1 MILCVSHFIFGLL
14 GWFQGH
20 WGNLW
25 DAAQFISL
33 YRQEGN
39 PREQPLKNKGEYT
52 EH

>member
-1 MILCVSHFIFGLL
+1 MPHNTFRRTKWGEEKQRDIL
-14 GWFQGH
+14 
-20 WGNLW
+20 
-25 DAAQFISL
+25 QFISL